1 MTITKT
7 EYTTLKTAA
16 LKAAETVQQ
25 ITDICNSIENRTKE
39 ASKKT
44 SLYIMEKR
52 KTNKFYCR

>member
-7 EYTTLKTAA
+7 EYNALKLAA
-16 LKAAETVQQ
+16 LKAAETLQE
-25 ITDICNSIENRTKE
+25 ITAICSNIENRSKE

-44 SLYIMEKR
+44 SLYILEKR

>member
-1 MTITKT
+1 MTITKA

-16 LKAAETVQQ
+16 LKAADTLIQ
-25 ITDICNSIENRTKE
+25 ITAICSSIENRSKE

-44 SLYIMEKR
+44 SLYIQEKR

>member
-16 LKAAETVQQ
+16 LKAAET
-25 ITDICNSIENRTKE
+25 IKEINAICSTIENRSKE

-44 SLYIMEKR
+44 SLYIQEKR

>member
-7 EYTTLKTAA
+7 EYTTLKAAA
-16 LKAAETVQQ
+16 LKAADNFKE
-25 ITDICNSIENRTKE
+25 ITLLCSTIENRSKE